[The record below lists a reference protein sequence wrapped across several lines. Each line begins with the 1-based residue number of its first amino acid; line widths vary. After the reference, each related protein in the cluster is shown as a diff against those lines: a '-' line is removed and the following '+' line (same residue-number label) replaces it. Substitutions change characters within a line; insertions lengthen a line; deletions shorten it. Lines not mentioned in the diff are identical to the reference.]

1 MKELINI
8 GQITKPH
15 GVRGEVKVLSL
26 TDSLERFRELD
37 KVLIDGKEIKITS
50 VKLQSD
56 RAILKLEGV
65 DSMDAAEDYR
75 NKYIQVRREDAM
87 ELEEDSYYIAD
98 LLDCVVFDTDGE
110 ELGKVYEVIE
120 TGSNDVYWVK
130 GEGKKEVLIPALK
143 SIVESI
149 DIENNKIIIK
159 PVKVW
164 SE

>member
-1 MKELINI
+1 MKEFMSI

-26 TDSLERFRELD
+26 TDSLERFKELD
-37 KVLIDGKEIKITS
+37 KVLIDGKEVTITS

-65 DSMDAAEDYR
+65 DSMDAAEEYR
-75 NKYIQVRREDAM
+75 NKYLEVRREDAM
-87 ELEEDSYYIAD
+87 ALDEDCYYIAD
-98 LLDCVVFDTDGE
+98 LLDCFVYDTEGE
-110 ELGKVYEVIE
+110 ELGKVYDVIE

-130 GEGKKEVLIPALK
+130 GQGKKEVLIPALK
-143 SIVESI
+143 TIVEKV

>member
-1 MKELINI
+1 MKELMSV

-15 GVRGEVKVLSL
+15 GVRGEVKVFSL

-37 KVLIDGKEIKITS
+37 RAYIDDKEVNITS
-50 VKLQSD
+50 VKLQKD
-56 RAILKLEGV
+56 RAILKIEGI
-65 DSMDAAEDYR
+65 DSIEEADLYR
-75 NKYIQVRREDAM
+75 NKYLQVKREDAIKLP
-87 ELEEDSYYIAD
+87 EGSYYVAD
-98 LLDCVVFDTDGE
+98 LMDCYVYDTDGE
-110 ELGKVYEVIE
+110 ELGKVYDVIA

-130 GEGKKEVLIPALK
+130 SEGKEDVLIPVLK
-143 SIVESI
+143 TIVEEV

>member
-26 TDSLERFRELD
+26 TDSLERFRDLD
-37 KVLIDGKEIKITS
+37 KVLIDGKETKITS

-56 RAILKLEGV
+56 RAILKLEGI
-65 DSMDAAEDYR
+65 DSMDEAEDYR

-143 SIVESI
+143 SIVESV
-149 DIENNKIIIK
+149 DVENNKIIIK

>member
-1 MKELINI
+1 MRELMSV

-15 GVRGEVKVLSL
+15 GVRGEVKVFSL

-37 KVLIDGKEIKITS
+37 RVYIDDKEVNITS
-50 VKLQSD
+50 VKLQKD
-56 RAILKLEGV
+56 RAILKIEGI
-65 DSMDAAEDYR
+65 DSIEEADLYR
-75 NKYIQVRREDAM
+75 NKYLQVKREDAIKLP
-87 ELEEDSYYIAD
+87 EGSYYVAD
-98 LLDCVVFDTDGE
+98 LMDCYVYDTDGE
-110 ELGKVYEVIE
+110 KLGKVYDVIA

-130 GEGKKEVLIPALK
+130 SEGKEDVLIPVLK
-143 SIVESI
+143 TIVEEV

>member
-1 MKELINI
+1 MRELMSV

-37 KVLIDGKEIKITS
+37 KVYIDDKEIKITS
-50 VKLQSD
+50 VKLQKD
-56 RAILKLEGV
+56 RAILKIEGI
-65 DSMDAAEDYR
+65 DSIEEAELYR
-75 NKYIQVRREDAM
+75 NKYLQVKREDAIKLP
-87 ELEEDSYYIAD
+87 EGSYYVAD
-98 LLDCVVFDTDGE
+98 LMDCYVYDTDGE
-110 ELGKVYEVIE
+110 ELGKVYDVIA

-130 GEGKKEVLIPALK
+130 SEGKEDVLVPALK
-143 SIVESI
+143 TIVEEV
-149 DIENNKIIIK
+149 DIENNKIVIK

>member
-1 MKELINI
+1 MRELMSV

-15 GVRGEVKVLSL
+15 GVRGEVKVFSL

-37 KVLIDGKEIKITS
+37 RAYIDDKEVNITS
-50 VKLQSD
+50 VKLQKD
-56 RAILKLEGV
+56 RAILKIEGI
-65 DSMDAAEDYR
+65 DSIDEADLYR
-75 NKYIQVRREDAM
+75 NKYLQVKREDAIKLP
-87 ELEEDSYYIAD
+87 EGSYYVAD
-98 LLDCVVFDTDGE
+98 LMDCYVYDTDGE
-110 ELGKVYEVIE
+110 ELGKVYDVIA

-130 GEGKKEVLIPALK
+130 SEGKEDVLIPVLK
-143 SIVESI
+143 TIVEEV

>member
-1 MKELINI
+1 MRELMSV

-15 GVRGEVKVLSL
+15 GVRGEVKVFSL

-37 KVLIDGKEIKITS
+37 RVYIDDKEVKITS
-50 VKLQSD
+50 VKLQKD
-56 RAILKLEGV
+56 RAILKIEGI
-65 DSMDAAEDYR
+65 DSIEEADLYR
-75 NKYIQVRREDAM
+75 NKYLQVKREDAIKLP
-87 ELEEDSYYIAD
+87 EGSYYVAD
-98 LLDCVVFDTDGE
+98 LMDCYVYDTDGE
-110 ELGKVYEVIE
+110 ELGKVYDVIS

-130 GEGKKEVLIPALK
+130 SEGKEDVLIPVLK
-143 SIVESI
+143 TIVEEV